1 MPWTPQTS
9 GILDHAELKNV
20 ANGINGYGV
29 LSGMALSV
37 TGSSRVVTVASGTI
51 KTATQTT
58 AYAGGTVTLSTG
70 DATNPRTD
78 LVIWDD
84 SANGI
89 AVREGTPTAES
100 SSQSKPPAP
109 DLADDN
115 DIVLGKVYMAA
126 GATVIASNAL
136 FQRRLFVPTNSIR
149 VIKLNDKMLTTT
161 TTLQND
167 NELVIPVAANTAY
180 FIQGG
185 LIVASPTA
193 ADLKINFTAPSGA
206 SFTIMADYVASAVAT
221 LSATTVSSITGIDG
235 RGATTASAVR
245 FGGALLV
252 SSTAGDFQLQWAQ
265 NAGSGTTTIHAGSW
279 IEAIHA

>member
-1 MPWTPQTS
+1 MPWTAQTS

-37 TGSSRVVTVASGTI
+37 TGSSMVVTIASGVI
-51 KTATQTT
+51 KTASGSTT
-58 AYAGGTVTLSTG
+58 YAGGTVTLSNG

-84 SANGI
+84 SANAP

-100 SSQSKPPAP
+100 SSQSKPPAL

-115 DIVLGKVYMAA
+115 DIVLGKVYVAA
-126 GATVIASNAL
+126 SATVIASNAV
-136 FQRRLFVPTNSIR
+136 FQRRLLVPTNSTR
-149 VIKLNDKMLTTT
+149 VIKLNDETLTTD

-167 NELVIPVAANTAY
+167 DELVVAVAANTSY

-185 LIVASPTA
+185 LIVASPTT

-206 SFTIMADYVASAVAT
+206 TFTIMADYVASGT
-221 LSATTVSSITGIDG
+221 TLLSATTVSALTGIDG
-235 RGATTASAVR
+235 RGATTVSAVR
-245 FGGALLV
+245 FGGAVLTTG
-252 SSTAGDFQLQWAQ
+252 TAGNFQLQWAQ
-265 NAGSGTTTIHAGSW
+265 NASSGTTTIHAGSW
-279 IEAIHA
+279 MEAITA